1 MIRMKSFVL
10 ALVVAAALSA
20 PAAHAV
26 TIGITPDDVTASIG
40 DPVIVD
46 VNVDGLGDFAP
57 DSLGALSLDLTYDD
71 TVLDLVSVAFT
82 NLLGDWFLFE
92 SLGETIDA
100 PGSLGLFLVSFLTPG
115 ELDALQPAA
124 FTLATV
130 EFQAIGDGPAN
141 LGVGNAVLV
150 DGFGEELGT
159 EPVPEPS
166 TYLTFGLGL
175 AGLVGLRRVR
185 RG

>member
-26 TIGITPDDVTASIG
+26 TIEITPDDVTASIG

-57 DSLGALSLDLTYDD
+57 DSLGALSVFLTYDD

-82 NLLGDWFLFE
+82 DLMGDQVPFE
-92 SLGETIDA
+92 SFTDFFDT
-100 PGSLGLFLVSFLTPG
+100 PGSLGLAIISLLTPG
-115 ELDALQPAA
+115 ELDAIQPSA
-124 FTLATV
+124 FTVATV

-141 LGVGNAVLV
+141 LGLEDIILS

-166 TYLTFGLGL
+166 TYLMFGLGL
-175 AGLVGLRRVR
+175 AGLAGLRRVR